1 MKRNLV
7 WIGLAVIVLLSLFVG
22 LMKPFSPRLD
32 QTGHLS
38 LMMLI
43 LTVGLWILKPFGL
56 SFGAS
61 SGLLMAGLLAIG
73 VPGSA
78 VFSGFSGGAVWTL
91 IPALFFGFV
100 LAKTGL
106 GRRIA
111 YYGMKVFPITYPG
124 LVLMWTVIGVV
135 LSLLTPSITV
145 RMVLVTPIALQCVDI
160 LGLPKGS
167 KGRSLILLM
176 AWGMA
181 MIPSV
186 GWQTGSLAG
195 PIISGFYA
203 SNPALGAIDFATWAQ
218 VSLLPVAVVTVLS
231 LVGGYLLFRPK
242 DKLVVDKSA
251 FEEAYQKLGPMS
263 RDEKISAV
271 ILFLSFLMFTTS
283 RLHGIPDA
291 ATVLFAWFI
300 LNITNII
307 EPKEISSGISW
318 DLVIFI
324 GTAMSFSA
332 IMRETGISDLL
343 SSFLVGALA
352 PVGHNPWLFVYA
364 VVVAFFLWRFVDIAT
379 FIPTFAIIAAIAP
392 AVSQQYGIDP
402 MVWVPLLALA
412 QNAFFLSFT
421 NMFALIAEANLGDRG
436 WKPAEF
442 SKFGVVYFVAVLLAM
457 LVAVP
462 YWQYLGLFK

>member
-1 MKRNLV
+1 MKRWFPL
-7 WIGLAVIVLLSLFVG
+7 IGLLIVVIGSAYLG
-22 LMKPFSPRLD
+22 LAKPFAPVLD
-32 QTGHLS
+32 SLGHLS
-38 LMMLI
+38 LMLLI
-43 LTVGLWILKPFGL
+43 ITVALWILKPFGL
-56 SFGAS
+56 PFSAS
-61 SGLLMAGLLAIG
+61 SGFLMAGLLAIG
-73 VPGSA
+73 VPASA

-111 YYGMKVFPITYPG
+111 YFGMKIFPKTYPG
-124 LVLMWTVIGVV
+124 LVLMWAVIGMV

-145 RMVLVTPIALQCVDI
+145 RAVLVTPIALQCVDI
-160 LGLPKGS
+160 LQLPKGS
-167 KGRSLILLM
+167 RGRSLILLM

-203 SNPALGAIDFATWAQ
+203 ANPALGAIDFASWAR
-218 VSLLPVAVVTVLS
+218 VSFLPVMIITALT
-231 LVGGYLLFRPK
+231 LVGGYLAFRPK
-242 DKLVVDKSA
+242 DKLVVDKAA
-251 FEEAYQKLGPMS
+251 FDQEYSNLGPMS
-263 RDEKISAV
+263 REEKISGL
-271 ILFLSFLMFTTS
+271 ILSLSFIMFATS

-300 LNITNII
+300 LNLTKII

-324 GTAMSFSA
+324 GTAMSFGA
-332 IMRETGISDLL
+332 IMSHTGISEWL
-343 SSFLVGALA
+343 SSNLLVAIA
-352 PVGHNPWLFVYA
+352 PIAGNPWIFVY
-364 VVVAFFLWRFVDIAT
+364 VVIIAFFLWRFVDIAT

-392 AVSQQYGIDP
+392 AVSQSFGIDP
-402 MVWVPLLALA
+402 LVWVPLLALA
-412 QNAFFLSFT
+412 QNAFFLSYT
-421 NMFALIAEANLGDRG
+421 NMFALVAEANMGDRG
-436 WKPAEF
+436 WKPAEL

-457 LVAVP
+457 LAAIP
-462 YWQYLGLFK
+462 YWQSLGLFG